1 MKKARIHISH
11 LLTSGSIKISSISY
25 SRSLSDSLV
34 IDKQNFS
41 TFLCLKYKNS
51 VVDIEFD
58 YSNNNLHRICQA
70 ER

>member
-11 LLTSGSIKISSISY
+11 LLTSGYIKITNISY

-34 IDKQNFS
+34 LDKQNYS

-51 VVDIEFD
+51 VVDIDFD
-58 YSNNNLHRICQA
+58 YSNNNLLRIS
-70 ER
+70 